1 MILIDREQLSGIIE
15 ELEKIF
21 NADDKQVIT
30 LKGVESFI
38 KIDLTKIKKST
49 DGKYLIGYLNGL
61 NDLIKALN
69 GEDIEILIPRLE
81 NVKNEVQEHIDKII
95 EEERKPKGYDR
106 AKATARVSLPKAM
119 TTEEINKKLKEMR
132 RKKR

>member
-1 MILIDREQLSGIIE
+1 MIDKQQLREIIE
-15 ELEKIF
+15 GLEKIL

-69 GEDIEILIPRLE
+69 GEGIEILMPRLE
-81 NVKNEVQEHIDKII
+81 SVKNGVQEHIDKII

-106 AKATARVSLPKAM
+106 VRATARINLPKAM
-119 TTEEINKKLKEMR
+119 TSKEINKKLKDMR
-132 RKKR
+132 GKKR

>member
-1 MILIDREQLSGIIE
+1 MTLIDKQQLREIIE
-15 ELEKIF
+15 ELEKIL

-38 KIDLTKIKKST
+38 KVDLTKIKKST

-69 GEDIEILIPRLE
+69 DEGVEILMPRLE
-81 NVKNEVQEHIDKII
+81 SVKNGVQEHIDKII

-106 AKATARVSLPKAM
+106 ARATARVNLPKSM
-119 TTEEINKKLKEMR
+119 TSKEINKKLKDMR
-132 RKKR
+132 GKKR

>member
-1 MILIDREQLSGIIE
+1 MTLIDKQQLREIIE
-15 ELEKIF
+15 ELEKIL
-21 NADDKQVIT
+21 NTDDKQVIT

-69 GEDIEILIPRLE
+69 DEGVEILMPRLE
-81 NVKNEVQEHIDKII
+81 SVKNSVQEHIDKII

-106 AKATARVSLPKAM
+106 VRATARVNLPKVMASK
-119 TTEEINKKLKEMR
+119 EINKKLKDMR
-132 RKKR
+132 GKKR

>member
-1 MILIDREQLSGIIE
+1 MTLIDKQQLREIIE
-15 ELEKIF
+15 ELEKIL

-61 NDLIKALN
+61 NDLIKALS
-69 GEDIEILIPRLE
+69 GEGIEILMPRLE
-81 NVKNEVQEHIDKII
+81 SVKNSVQEHIDEII

-106 AKATARVSLPKAM
+106 VRATARVNLPKAM
-119 TTEEINKKLKEMR
+119 TSKEINKKLKDMR
-132 RKKR
+132 GKKR